1 MFGINRT
8 VVAQNERALVYR
20 NRTLQTI
27 AEPGVYWRFDLLG
40 RMKWQLY
47 DVNEPRFSHPQ
58 LDVLLAENVA
68 LMSRYFT
75 VYELTADQVG
85 LVYRNDCLVDVIA
98 PASRAVY
105 WNGPVDIKVEIESI
119 GTGAEIRSDLARQL
133 VRARDRQLIEAVRNT
148 VLPAAVGSDQ
158 VGLLMI
164 DGDLVR
170 TLTPGVYAF
179 WRYNHE
185 VKVEL
190 VETRIQAMDVS
201 GQEILTNDKVSL
213 RVNLAAQYRVSD
225 PVQARRVSVN
235 IIETLY
241 ASLQFALRQAIGT
254 RTLDVLLANKSE
266 LDDMITS
273 TVAEQISDYGVEI
286 VKVGVKDIILPGEMK
301 DIMNR
306 VVEAENAAQANV
318 IKRREE
324 TAATRSLLNT
334 AKLMD
339 ENPTLMRLKELETL
353 EKITE
358 KVDRLTVFGGLDSVL
373 RDTVRIN
380 LDAR

>member
-20 NRTLQTI
+20 NRTLETI
-27 AEPGVYWRFDLLG
+27 AELGVYWRFDLLG
-40 RMKWQLY
+40 RMQWQLY
-47 DVNEPRFSHPQ
+47 DVNQPRFSHPQ
-58 LDVLLAENVA
+58 LDVLLAENA
-68 LMSRYFT
+68 ELMARYFT

-85 LVYRNDCLVDVIA
+85 LVYRNDCLVDIVA
-98 PASRAVY
+98 PATRAVY
-105 WNGPVDIKVEIESI
+105 WNGPVDINVEIESL
-119 GTGAEIRSDLARQL
+119 GTEAEIRSDLARQL
-133 VRARDRQLIEAVRNT
+133 IRARDRQLIDAVRNT
-148 VLPAAVGSDQ
+148 VLPVEVGSDQ

-164 DGDLVR
+164 DGNLVR
-170 TLTPGVYAF
+170 TLAPGVYAF

-225 PVQARRVSVN
+225 PVQARRTSVN

-301 DIMNR
+301 EIMNR

-353 EKITE
+353 EKVTE

-373 RDTVRIN
+373 RDTVKIN

>member
-1 MFGINRT
+1 
-8 VVAQNERALVYR
+8 
-20 NRTLQTI
+20 
-27 AEPGVYWRFDLLG
+27 
-40 RMKWQLY
+40 
-47 DVNEPRFSHPQ
+47 
-58 LDVLLAENVA
+58 
-68 LMSRYFT
+68 MSEYFT

-85 LVYRNDCLVDVIA
+85 LVYRNDCLIDVVA

-105 WNGPVDIKVEIESI
+105 WKGPVDIRVEIETI
-119 GTGAEIRSDLARQL
+119 GSDAEIRSDLARQL
-133 VRARDRQLIEAVRNT
+133 TRARDRQLQDAVRNT
-148 VLPAAVGSDQ
+148 VLPVEVGSDK

-164 DGDLVR
+164 DGKLVR
-170 TLTPGVYAF
+170 TLAPGVYAF
-179 WRYNHE
+179 WCYNHE
-185 VKVEL
+185 VKAEL
-190 VETRIQAMDVS
+190 VDTRIKAMDVS
-201 GQEILTNDKVSL
+201 GQEILTSDKVSL

-225 PVQARRVSVN
+225 PVQARRTSVN

-254 RTLDVLLANKSE
+254 RTLDVLLANKNE
-266 LDDMITS
+266 LDGMITG
-273 TVAEQISDYGVEI
+273 TVGAQIIDYGVEI

-353 EKITE
+353 EKVTE

-373 RDTVRIN
+373 RDTVKIN

>member
-1 MFGINRT
+1 MFGLNRT
-8 VVAQNERALVYR
+8 VVAQNERALVFV
-20 NRTLQTI
+20 NRTLQSI
-27 AEPGVYWRFDLLG
+27 AEPGVYWRFDAPG
-40 RMKWQLY
+40 RTEWQVY
-47 DVNEPRFSHPQ
+47 DVTHPRFEHPQ
-58 LDVLLAENVA
+58 LDVLLAANPE
-68 LMSRYFT
+68 LMARHFD
-75 VYELTADQVG
+75 VYELAADQVG
-85 LVYRNDCLVDVIA
+85 LVYRNERLVDVLP

-105 WNGPVDIKVEIESI
+105 WNGPVETTVVIETI
-119 GTGAEIRSDLARQL
+119 GDEAEIPTDLARL
-133 VRARDRQLIEAVRNT
+133 LTRPRDRQLLEAVRNT
-148 VLPAAVGSDQ
+148 VLPVEVASDQ
-158 VGLLMI
+158 VGLLTI
-164 DGDLVR
+164 NGNLVR
-170 TLTPGVYAF
+170 TLAPGVYAF

-201 GQEILTNDKVSL
+201 GQEILTKDKVSL

-225 PVQARRVSVN
+225 PVRARRTSVN
-235 IIETLY
+235 VVETLY

-266 LDDMITS
+266 LDGTITE
-273 TVAEQISDYGVEI
+273 TVASQICDYGVEI
-286 VKVGVKDIILPGEMK
+286 VKVGLKDIILPGEMK
-301 DIMNR
+301 EILNR
-306 VVEAENAAQANV
+306 VVEAENAAHANV

-353 EKITE
+353 EKVTE

-373 RDTVRIN
+373 RDTVKIN